1 LWAIPLI
8 LAATLSVLFG
18 MSSAGVAQS
27 SDPQPRA
34 ADDGPPPG
42 GCTPIGVTASGDIV
56 FPMTCRDFIERHKA
70 ADRAAT
76 AEADKT
82 PTSAAADKAA
92 AAADVTAPATAEA
105 DKALTTGDASR
116 APVTTNVDSAPAA
129 VEADKTS
136 AAAEPGKP
144 DDKPD
149 EKDARPAEANAPA
162 DEAAQPATK
171 QAAVAPANKVNAAAE
186 PATTAAVPKRTR
198 ARTNVAGS
206 PGCTRFRTYDAA
218 SRSYRDYSGQRRP
231 CP

>member
-76 AEADKT
+76 AEADK
-82 PTSAAADKAA
+82 
-92 AAADVTAPATAEA
+92 
-105 DKALTTGDASR
+105 ALTTGDASR

-144 DDKPD
+144 D
-149 EKDARPAEANAPA
+149 ENDARPAEAKAPT
-162 DEAAQPATK
+162 DEAAQPVTK
-171 QAAVAPANKVNAAAE
+171 QAAVAPAEKVNAAAE
-186 PATTAAVPKRTR
+186 PATTAAVSKRTR